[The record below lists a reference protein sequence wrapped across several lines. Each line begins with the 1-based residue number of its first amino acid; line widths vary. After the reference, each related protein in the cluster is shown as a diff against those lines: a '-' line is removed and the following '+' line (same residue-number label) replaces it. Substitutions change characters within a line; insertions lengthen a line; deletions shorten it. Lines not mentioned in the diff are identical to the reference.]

1 MVAKEAVD
9 TLSLIGR
16 GRHRVRRKPMSISSA
31 TYSPTAPSVRRRPS
45 VGWYWAAGLLLVAG
59 FVAAA
64 VWVVGA
70 VIGLDDHVDQFP
82 RTSVPGEIGAP
93 IDNPDTYYIYYE
105 GTTDISLDRLRV
117 TLTDP
122 SGEPVTVR
130 PVDSG
135 VLYDSADRA
144 VGRAVGEFQAS
155 TTGTYSLMATG
166 DPAGAT
172 IAIGDD
178 LTDDVLPPL
187 VGAGLLFVLTTTGA
201 IVIAV
206 VTGVRRSRPSS
217 TA

>member
-1 MVAKEAVD
+1 
-9 TLSLIGR
+9 
-16 GRHRVRRKPMSISSA
+16 MSISSN
-31 TYSPTAPSVRRRPS
+31 TYSPTAPPVRRRPS

-82 RTSVPGEIGAP
+82 RTSVPGEISAS

-105 GTTDISLDRLRV
+105 GTTDISLDRLGV

-155 TTGTYSLMATG
+155 TTGTYSLVATG
-166 DPAGAT
+166 DSDGAT
-172 IAIGDD
+172 IAVGDD
-178 LTDDVLPPL
+178 LTDDVLPPMI
-187 VGAGLLFVLTTTGA
+187 GAGLLFVVTTIGGIALA
-201 IVIAV
+201 I
-206 VTGVRRSRPSS
+206 VTGVRRSNPS
-217 TA
+217 

>member
-1 MVAKEAVD
+1 M
-9 TLSLIGR
+9 
-16 GRHRVRRKPMSISSA
+16 
-31 TYSPTAPSVRRRPS
+31 
-45 VGWYWAAGLLLVAG
+45 
-59 FVAAA
+59 
-64 VWVVGA
+64 
-70 VIGLDDHVDQFP
+70 IGLDDHVDQFP
-82 RTSVPGEIGAP
+82 RTSVPGEISAP

-105 GTTDISLDRLRV
+105 GTTDISLDRLGV

-166 DPAGAT
+166 DSDGAT
-172 IAIGDD
+172 IALGDD

-187 VGAGLLFVLTTTGA
+187 IGAGLLFVVTTSGA
-201 IVIAV
+201 IVIAI
-206 VTGVRRSRPSS
+206 VTGVRRSSELNRIGQRRARAEKEPSVERS
-217 TA
+217 P

>member
-1 MVAKEAVD
+1 
-9 TLSLIGR
+9 
-16 GRHRVRRKPMSISSA
+16 MSISSN
-31 TYSPTAPSVRRRPS
+31 TYSPTVPPVVRKPS

-70 VIGLDDHVDQFP
+70 VIGLNDHVDQFP
-82 RTSVPGEIGAP
+82 RTDVPGEISAP
-93 IDNPDTYYIYYE
+93 IDSADTYYVYYE
-105 GTTDISLDRLRV
+105 GTTDISLDRLGV

-166 DPAGAT
+166 DSAGAT
-172 IAIGDD
+172 IALGDD
-178 LTDDVLPPL
+178 LTDDVLPPMI
-187 VGAGLLFVLTTTGA
+187 GAGLLFVVTTIGGIALA
-201 IVIAV
+201 I
-206 VTGVRRSRPSS
+206 VTGVRRSNPS
-217 TA
+217 

>member
-1 MVAKEAVD
+1 MVAEEAVD

-16 GRHRVRRKPMSISSA
+16 GRHGVRRKSMSISSN
-31 TYSPTAPSVRRRPS
+31 TYSPTAPPVVPKPS

-59 FVAAA
+59 FVATA

-70 VIGLDDHVDQFP
+70 VIGLNDHVDQFP
-82 RTSVPGEIGAP
+82 RTDVPGEISAP
-93 IDNPDTYYIYYE
+93 IDSPDTYYVYYE
-105 GTTDISLDRLRV
+105 GTTDISLDQLGV

-166 DPAGAT
+166 DSAGAT
-172 IAIGDD
+172 IALGDD

-187 VGAGLLFVLTTTGA
+187 IGAGLLFVAATSGA